1 MLLGVLIFKHFRL
14 GCKQVYLNV
23 RFLED
28 QVLYL
33 QVIEIHIS
41 VYSDFVLNRE

>member
-1 MLLGVLIFKHFRL
+1 MLLGVPILGHFRV
-14 GCKQVYLNV
+14 GCKHVYLNV
-23 RFLED
+23 RFSED

-41 VYSDFVLNRE
+41 VCSDFLF